1 MVKKTVVLDSDK
13 ACLLLGLEG
22 GYKSFPLLCPGFV
35 H

>member
-1 MVKKTVVLDSDK
+1 MVLDSDK

-22 GYKSFPLLCPGFV
+22 GYKLFPLLSPGFI